1 MGKIIVN
8 NTDYSTG
15 GSDANMFSTTVG
27 IALMDFVWSLIS
39 VVVVLHDL
47 VVYLLHGQQLVYGG
61 V

>member
-1 MGKIIVN
+1 MFAT
-8 NTDYSTG
+8 TD
-15 GSDANMFSTTVG
+15 G